1 MKLQDDK
8 DFALIMERGYKRDFI
23 ISLFLL
29 FFLFSPCTTNA
40 GALPAKAGESVRSE
54 KEELLCRNIKE
65 KISNRED
72 IRKIVKTSIQMGYN
86 ACSVIKCS
94 IQGGG
99 DLRQIITGAVDA
111 GATKDIISKCALDA
125 GAEAKEVAVI
135 LSSLSSAGL
144 CYMLP
149 EGPEIIV
156 PPAPVF
162 ISPSKF

>member
-1 MKLQDDK
+1 MKLQYDK
-8 DFALIMERGYKRDFI
+8 DFALIMESGYKRHFI

-29 FFLFSPCTTNA
+29 FFLFSPSTTNA
-40 GALPAKAGESVRSE
+40 GAVSAKAGEGVRSE

-65 KISNRED
+65 KIINRED
-72 IRKIVKTSIQMGYN
+72 IRKIVKTGIQMGYD
-86 ACSVIKCS
+86 ACGVIKCS

-156 PPAPVF
+156 PPEPVF